1 MSHPAAA
8 LDGLVPETVALAWS
22 FEPVVVVPVVRGRRA
37 LPARL
42 GGAPAAHARALRAPA
57 RAAAFAAG
65 LGVVLLA
72 LCSPIDAL
80 GHRLLQAHMVQH
92 LLLMVVAPPLLWLG
106 APVAPL
112 LAGLPVRARRAVAS
126 VLATRPVRRLTGV
139 LTDPR
144 VAWVSFVVAFWAW
157 HAPALY
163 DVALRSDLWHH
174 VEHACFFLTALLF
187 WHPVILPW
195 PARRHG
201 RAGGMIVYLL
211 LAEAQA
217 TLLSAI
223 LTFSDRVIYPAVRGR
238 RRAPRALAARGP
250 GARGRHHVGARL
262 DRVHDALLWLVLQAL
277 GPQPRPPARAA
288 RRDDDGDGDERQH
301 RDERR
306 PALVDEAADGG
317 AEAVEEQCRS

>member
-1 MSHPAAA
+1 M
-8 LDGLVPETVALAWS
+8 PER
-22 FEPVVVVPVVRGRRA
+22 F
-37 LPARL
+37 
-42 GGAPAAHARALRAPA
+42 GAG

-112 LAGLPVRARRAVAS
+112 LAGLPLRARRAVAS
-126 VLATRPVRRLTGV
+126 VLATGPVRWLSRV
-139 LTDPR
+139 LTEPR

-157 HAPALY
+157 HVPALY
-163 DVALRSDLWHH
+163 DVALRSDVWHH

-187 WHPVILPW
+187 WHPVILAW
-195 PARRHG
+195 PARQAWPRW
-201 RAGGMIVYLL
+201 GMIVYLL

-223 LTFSDRVIYPAVRGR
+223 LTFSDRVIYPAYAAGAGLRGLS
-238 RRAPRALAARGP
+238 PLEDQALAGVIMWVP
-250 GARGRHHVGARL
+250 GSIAFTI
-262 DRVHDALLWLVLQAL
+262 ALLWLVLQAL
-277 GPQPRPPARAA
+277 GPQPRMPARAA
-288 RRDDDGDGDERQH
+288 
-301 RDERR
+301 
-306 PALVDEAADGG
+306 PATTTATATNGSSATSAG
-317 AEAVEEQCRS
+317 QRS

>member
-8 LDGLVPETVALAWS
+8 LDLLVPEAIALAWS
-22 FEPVVVVPVVRGRRA
+22 FEPVVVVPVVAAAALYLRGWA
-37 LPARL
+37 
-42 GGAPAAHARALRAPA
+42 ALRPRMPERFGAG

-112 LAGLPVRARRAVAS
+112 LTGLPLRARRAVAS
-126 VLATRPVRRLTGV
+126 VLATRPVRRLTRV
-139 LTDPR
+139 LTEPR
-144 VAWVSFVVAFWAW
+144 VAWASFVVAFWAW

-187 WHPVILPW
+187 WHPVILAW
-195 PARRHG
+195 PARQAWPRW
-201 RAGGMIVYLL
+201 GMIVYFL

-223 LTFSDRVIYPAVRGR
+223 LTFSDRVIYPAYAAGAGLRGLS
-238 RRAPRALAARGP
+238 PLEDQALAGVIMWVP
-250 GARGRHHVGARL
+250 GSIAFTIAV
-262 DRVHDALLWLVLQAL
+262 LWLVLQAL
-277 GPQPRPPARAA
+277 GPQPRRPARAA
-288 RRDDDGDGDERQH
+288 
-301 RDERR
+301 
-306 PALVDEAADGG
+306 PATTTATATNGSSATSAG
-317 AEAVEEQCRS
+317 QRS